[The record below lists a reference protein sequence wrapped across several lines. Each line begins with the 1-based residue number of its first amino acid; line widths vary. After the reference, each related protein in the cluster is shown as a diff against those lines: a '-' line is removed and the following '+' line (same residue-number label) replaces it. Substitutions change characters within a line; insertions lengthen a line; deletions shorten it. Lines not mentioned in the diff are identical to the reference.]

1 MNDKNLLL
9 LDKLITLTKEH
20 KLNWEV
26 YEQSDLELNLEK
38 TSFFNTSI
46 STRLLAQPFIPVYS
60 RSYITRYN
68 KGYIGLFA
76 YTYMALSNRVELVL
90 QADDESSPTTIVTSS
105 NEDAEI
111 SSKVKR
117 LYNLID
123 LNIDKTNVSA
133 YIDEILND

>member
-1 MNDKNLLL
+1 
-9 LDKLITLTKEH
+9 
-20 KLNWEV
+20 
-26 YEQSDLELNLEK
+26 
-38 TSFFNTSI
+38 
-46 STRLLAQPFIPVYS
+46 
-60 RSYITRYN
+60 
-68 KGYIGLFA
+68 
-76 YTYMALSNRVELVL
+76 MALSNRVELVL